1 VTLRVIAVD
10 GPAAS
15 GKSSTASL
23 AARRLGWAH
32 LDSGALYRAITLA
45 VLDNIGERGALK
57 ESLAVPGSGSL
68 WSAQQIVALAE
79 GLPVR
84 LVLVDDGFR
93 PEVAGVDVAQ
103 AIRSERV
110 TQRVSEV
117 AAIPEV
123 RHWVNVQQRE
133 AVQAYARGVVVDG
146 RDIGTVVFPD
156 APLKLF
162 LTASPEERARRRLAE
177 RRGGSGGSGGSGGG
191 GGDELRREA
200 EVLAAR
206 DRADSTRV
214 VAPLKAAADAVV
226 LDTTRLSLEQQVQA
240 VVTLARERLPD

>member
-1 VTLRVIAVD
+1 VIRVIAID

-23 AARRLGWAH
+23 VARRLGWAH

-45 VLDNIGERGALK
+45 VLDNVGEQGALK
-57 ESLAVPGSGSL
+57 ESLTVPGRREQ

-79 GLPVR
+79 RLPVR
-84 LVLVDDGFR
+84 LVLVDDVFR

-110 TQRVSEV
+110 TGRVSEI

-133 AVQAYARGVVVDG
+133 AVQAHARGVVVDG

-162 LTASPEERARRRLAE
+162 LTANPEERARRRLAE
-177 RRGGSGGSGGSGGG
+177 RGGG
-191 GGDELRREA
+191 GGGGGGEADVQREA

-206 DRADSTRV
+206 DRADSTRA

-240 VVTLARERLPD
+240 VVALARARLPG

>member
-1 VTLRVIAVD
+1 MTLRVIAID

-23 AARRLGWAH
+23 VARRLGWTH

-45 VLDNIGERGALK
+45 VLDNLGETLK
-57 ESLAVPGSGSL
+57 DSLTVAGKGKGET
-68 WSAQQIVALAE
+68 WGAQQVVSLTE

-84 LVLVDDGFR
+84 LVLVDDVFR

-110 TQRVSEV
+110 TQRVSEI

-133 AVQAYARGVVVDG
+133 AVQGHPRGVVVDG

-156 APLKLF
+156 APLKVF

-177 RRGGSGGSGGSGGG
+177 RGGTGGRGGD
-191 GGDELRREA
+191 GDAELRREA
-200 EVLAAR
+200 DVLEAR
-206 DRADSTRV
+206 DRADSTRA
-214 VAPLKAAADAVV
+214 VAPLRAAADAVV

-240 VVTLARERLPD
+240 VVALARTRLPG